1 MGSYNDLIS
10 ISENT
15 NSIYDNSAQVKKETS
30 EENLSSISSDF
41 SDASVIKSLHALA
54 KEKIPIKSKFYTA
67 GKMKEQDSDFEED
80 EEISTSG

>member
-15 NSIYDNSAQVKKETS
+15 NSIYDNSALVKKETS
-30 EENLSSISSDF
+30 EENLSSVSSDF
-41 SDASVIKSLHALA
+41 SDVSVIKSLHALA
-54 KEKIPIKSKFYTA
+54 KEKKPTKSKFYTA
-67 GKMKEQDSDFEED
+67 GKIKEHDSDFEED